1 MLQTWRYI
9 LNHIDT
15 WMIYG
20 ELFRELGQDSRQLIY
35 RGVSIVMGVLPNGW
49 CWFHGQ
55 SHWNGWMIW
64 GYPHV
69 WQRHA
74 TSIWW
79 YMVLLRSLRQVHF
92 LIFPIRSLCRQEPQ
106 GDSPA
111 EQSGHRNIAFGTGK
125 HHHNICW
132 LQCFLILFRKFWEIF
147 RGPHRCFWKWE
158 TAKYRISSQA
168 HQMWMYCLW
177 VCGWVQ
183 SSFQINNCDYASNDT
198 RVFLRCPRLSA
209 LHCASCGPIY
219 QELLSP

>member
-1 MLQTWRYI
+1 M
-9 LNHIDT
+9 D
-15 WMIYG
+15 G
-20 ELFRELGQDSRQLIY
+20 F
-35 RGVSIVMGVLPNGW
+35 
-49 CWFHGQ
+49 FHGQ
-55 SHWNGWMIW
+55 SHLWIDDLGVI
-64 GYPHV
+64 
-69 WQRHA
+69 
-74 TSIWW
+74 
-79 YMVLLRSLRQVHF
+79 LRSLRQVHF

-158 TAKYRISSQA
+158 TAKYMISSQA

-198 RVFLRCPRLSA
+198 RWYTRVFLRCPRLSA

-219 QELLSP
+219 QELLNPEIY